1 MIDIKL
7 GYNFKKSFIV
17 FLKMVLKEKLLPK
30 KGLKKYKNLH
40 CKQEMKPT
48 KFKSQKYKTPAVKGL
63 TLNKI

>member
-17 FLKMVLKEKLLPK
+17 FLKMVLKEKLLPE

-48 KFKSQKYKTPAVKGL
+48 KFK
-63 TLNKI
+63 